1 MTIKK
6 IVLGVFCA
14 MSLGAMAQKS
24 NIESAAIYLRN
35 GEVEDAKKS
44 IDLAIVHPDTKAD
57 AKAWFYYVSILD
69 TIYRNPAYANL
80 MDADIADKFYTGCIK
95 CIETDLKNKYG
106 YYCKDQAIL
115 NSAFMLFNKAISA
128 YQNNE
133 YKSAIKFY
141 GDVLSIIPFDKNDDL
156 KKNNLSEKNIY
167 LNMAYSALQSKDSK
181 DSAIYPTTKIY
192 LKKLMDLN
200 YDDPRIY
207 MQMANMYLEETD
219 TTSALQYIGKGRG
232 IYTSDKDLINLELN
246 VYMSMGRQD
255 VLVDKLNAAIEI
267 NPDDAMLLFVR
278 GTVFD
283 NYANDVNKKRKS
295 IKEQVTTARKKAQTE
310 KAPAKKTLYIK
321 TADDL
326 QKEYDNQGKRA
337 TEYAAKAEVDYKK
350 VIELNPDYI
359 DAYYNLGALTN
370 NKTTD
375 IVEKMNAIPNSLQGA
390 AYDKIYNPLKK
401 QKDDILLVA
410 LNYFNQALALAEQKA
425 DDTPEKKKEK
435 NGYMRDILYSIQ
447 QVYANLGDEKKTM
460 ETKKKRDS
468 ID

>member
-1 MTIKK
+1 MIKMTIKK
-6 IVLGVFCA
+6 IVLGAFCA

-115 NSAFMLFNKAISA
+115 NSAFMNFNKGIAA
-128 YQNNE
+128 YEQKDF
-133 YKSAIKFY
+133 KSAIKY
-141 GDVLSIIPFDKNDDL
+141 YETVLTVIPYDKNEDL
-156 KKNNLSEKNIY
+156 KKNNLSEKNIFLY
-167 LNMAYSALQSKDSK
+167 MALSAMQSNDNAKS
-181 DSAIYPTTKIY
+181 KIY

-200 YDDPRIY
+200 YDDPIIY
-207 MQMANMYLEETD
+207 MQMANIFLEETD
-219 TTSALQYIGKGRG
+219 TTSALQYIDLGRG
-232 IYTSDKDLINLELN
+232 KYPSEKDLINQELN
-246 VYMSMGRQD
+246 IYMSMGRQD

-267 NPDDAMLLFVR
+267 NPDDPMLLFVR

-295 IKEQVTTARKKAQTE
+295 IKEQVTTARKKAQIE

-321 TADDL
+321 NADDL
-326 QKEYDNQGKRA
+326 QKEYDNQGKRV

-350 VIELNPDYI
+350 VVELNPDYI

-410 LNYFNQALALAEQKA
+410 LNYFNQALALAEQKT

-468 ID
+468 IE